1 MRVLV
6 VYRSRIL
13 TDCLMRT
20 NLSDLGG
27 PAAPVSV
34 EDTIAGVVNVLEKL
48 TPEDSGAFI
57 SATGQRTPW

>member
-1 MRVLV
+1 MRALV
-6 VYRSRIL
+6 AYRSRIL
-13 TDCLMRT
+13 TYSSIRT
-20 NLSDLGG
+20 NVSDLGG

-48 TPEDSGAFI
+48 TPEDSGSFI

>member
-1 MRVLV
+1 MRALV
-6 VYRSRIL
+6 AYRSC
-13 TDCLMRT
+13 TPTYCLIRT
-20 NLSDLGG
+20 NLPDLGG

-48 TPEDSGAFI
+48 TPEDSGSFI

>member
-1 MRVLV
+1 MRALV
-6 VYRSRIL
+6 AYRPRFP
-13 TDCLMRT
+13 TYCLVRT

-48 TPEDSGAFI
+48 TPEDSGSFI